1 MGKYLYMIILIL
13 KFNTLEIKTIDIEQY
28 LHDLYPDHVIVR
40 MFISSLYF
48 DTFCIEVLLF
58 ESFPYE

>member
-48 DTFCIEVLLF
+48 DTFFAEVLF
-58 ESFPYE
+58 F

>member
-28 LHDLYPDHVIVR
+28 LHDLYPDHAIVR

-58 ESFPYE
+58 